1 MADFGVRWGRKRLLP
16 VGIHGGVLVESTVE
30 ALLVANCV
38 GPLLVGVFWD
48 GGGEDVVGEGFAG
61 GGSAVGW
68 GEGDE
73 VGG

>member
-30 ALLVANCV
+30 A
-38 GPLLVGVFWD
+38 LLVGVFWD